1 MPVMVMMAFMLMSVF
16 FMLVM
21 VMMMAAA
28 PMIVVVI
35 VIMVVVMMVMFVFV
49 MIVVIMMVVMAAA
62 IVVIV
67 IIVILMGSLD
77 HLGQLLREGILVV
90 HGLENLLAGELIP
103 WRGDDNGVLIVLTQ
117 QSNGGCELFL
127 TDRAGA
133 AENDAGRSFDL
144 VAVKF
149 PEVFQ
154 VNFALCG
161 VCDSDEAAEAD
172 IRSRNALHRTD
183 HVAELAYA
191 GRLNED
197 AVGLIICDDLR
208 QRTAKVAHE
217 RAADAAGVHLVDLD
231 ACLLHEAAV
240 DADLTEFVLNE
251 NELFAAIGFADHF
264 FDERGLAG
272 AEKTGKNI
280 NCRHL

>member
-1 MPVMVMMAFMLMSVF
+1 MVKVQPAAGLVLDDALGTQNDAIGFLAVQCGENAAQLVGGELLRRFNAPALENLIGIMPMMVMMVFMRMSMF
-16 FMLVM
+16 FMLIM

-49 MIVVIMMVVMAAA
+49 MIVVIIMMVVMAAA

-103 WRGDDNGVLIVLTQ
+103 WSGDDNGVLIVLTQ

-154 VNFALCG
+154 VNLALCG
-161 VCDSDEAAEAD
+161 VCDGDEAAEAD

-191 GRLNED
+191 GRFDEN
-197 AVGLIICDDLR
+197 AVWLIICDDLR
-208 QRTAKVAHE
+208 QRTAEV
-217 RAADAAGVHLVDLD
+217 
-231 ACLLHEAAV
+231 
-240 DADLTEFVLNE
+240 TNE
-251 NELFAAIGFADHF
+251 
-264 FDERGLAG
+264 
-272 AEKTGKNI
+272 
-280 NCRHL
+280 